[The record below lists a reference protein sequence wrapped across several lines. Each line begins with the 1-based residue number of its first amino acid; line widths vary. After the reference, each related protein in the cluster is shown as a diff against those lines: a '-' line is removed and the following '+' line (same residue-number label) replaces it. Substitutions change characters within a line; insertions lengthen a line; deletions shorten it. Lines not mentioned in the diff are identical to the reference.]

1 MKEYLRRYRDE
12 DQHNNDENYFQHP
25 CFLFI
30 KKAISRYRQILV
42 IICQS
47 FSGDAHDIQYIKE
60 NTSIN
65 SNVSD
70 VEKEMLFNLDQ
81 LENESRRLDDS
92 ISKRSDYTSYSQQK
106 KRAALSP
113 RIDPNLL
120 RREPERQSPVHSVET
135 SSRYNEPEPRLFT
148 NYPRRE
154 ELQVNTSRQEL
165 RRQPSYSSPQQT
177 PNSPVSITSSAYSPN
192 MEASVASVANMKED
206 IYTQMDP
213 NIANRMIRNAEW
225 VDLRPDH
232 ISMLHSFQ
240 YLKTSKKKL
249 TQQDNIQEL
258 QIELEH
264 KKQELDK
271 LRQEKAPSVTE
282 VVAEEPKKEVVSN
295 LPSDMP
301 KEVQNWIPVITKSLM
316 DQLREEARLIGNQDR
331 VSPRP
336 QTQLEQERNR
346 SSPREQVSPRQQE
359 SFEPKRQERVH
370 PLDRVVHEA
379 RSHPLDRISPRQHN
393 DYRQPVTQDNR
404 YQSPRHTERSYQ
416 PDPLSP
422 SDEIT
427 PNSLKNVLRKIR
439 QQRSN
444 NDFEQQFTDIDYH
457 KRPIHVN
464 LDDDY
469 PVIRKTHIHD
479 VLHRKDPD
487 EDYALKMQARRAQ
500 PQHIRAGLNYSSS
513 DLRPPD
519 STRKNVFESEYDLR
533 KSSPGRTRNRLKDR
547 EKGWKL

>member
-1 MKEYLRRYRDE
+1 
-12 DQHNNDENYFQHP
+12 
-25 CFLFI
+25 
-30 KKAISRYRQILV
+30 
-42 IICQS
+42 
-47 FSGDAHDIQYIKE
+47 
-60 NTSIN
+60 
-65 SNVSD
+65 
-70 VEKEMLFNLDQ
+70 
-81 LENESRRLDDS
+81 
-92 ISKRSDYTSYSQQK
+92 
-106 KRAALSP
+106 
-113 RIDPNLL
+113 
-120 RREPERQSPVHSVET
+120 
-135 SSRYNEPEPRLFT
+135 
-148 NYPRRE
+148 
-154 ELQVNTSRQEL
+154 
-165 RRQPSYSSPQQT
+165 
-177 PNSPVSITSSAYSPN
+177 
-192 MEASVASVANMKED
+192 
-206 IYTQMDP
+206 
-213 NIANRMIRNAEW
+213 
-225 VDLRPDH
+225 
-232 ISMLHSFQ
+232 
-240 YLKTSKKKL
+240 LKTSKKKL

-282 VVAEEPKKEVVSN
+282 VIAEEPKKEVVSN

-316 DQLREEARLIGNQDR
+316 DQLREEARQIGNQDR
-331 VSPRP
+331 LSPRQP
-336 QTQLEQERNR
+336 QMQIEQERNR

-359 SFEPKRQERVH
+359 TFEPKRQERVH

-379 RSHPLDRISPRQHN
+379 RSHPLDRISPRQHT
-393 DYRQPVTQDNR
+393 DYRQPATQDIR

-444 NDFEQQFTDIDYH
+444 NDFEQQFTDIDYP

-533 KSSPGRTRNRLKDR
+533 KESPGRARNRLKDR